1 MPESPLPPSRRRFL
15 RAASRAAAALLA
27 GRALLGARGW
37 AAAPPASSTEGAGGD
52 DPWELTGEVR
62 KVVKARFG
70 DREIRVGRVQLDVP
84 QNAPD
89 GRSVPVFIETAL
101 PIEPDDYV
109 KALHLLVD
117 HNPDIYLAGFELT
130 PALGA
135 ASIDTRIKMRRTS
148 YVRAIA
154 ETSRGELW
162 GAATKVWV
170 TLNGCG

>member
-1 MPESPLPPSRRRFL
+1 MPESHVPPPPRRRFL
-15 RAASRAAAALLA
+15 QRAAQVAAALLA
-27 GRALLGARGW
+27 ARALPGASF
-37 AAAPPASSTEGAGGD
+37 AAAATAGAPAVDD
-52 DPWELTGEVR
+52 DPWELTDDVR
-62 KVVKARFG
+62 KVVREHFG
-70 DREIRVGRVQLDVP
+70 DRPIQKGRVQLDVP

-89 GRSVPVFIETAL
+89 GRSVPVFVETEL
-101 PIEPDDYV
+101 PMEPGDYV
-109 KALHLLVD
+109 KAFHLLVD